1 MKLWLTILLLCVC
14 CGLPAGAADMS
25 QPARW
30 QVEVQDAAGRPLP
43 AATVTV
49 NAQAAP
55 LNASGQAAGKAGAPE
70 PAADLV
76 WTESLDVTLPGFLP
90 YKRSF
95 SFFPGARMERRVTLY
110 PARTTRVSVRGPHGE
125 VIAGVRVVVGYEA
138 NGLEYN
144 SDNADATHYKI
155 APPGR
160 TDAQGDFVFVH
171 PPLPSGFTLSVGGS
185 GRLFQHDYPD
195 AARVTAA
202 LTPDEMAEVSPAHAM
217 RLKLL
222 TPEGVPAAGW
232 RVGTDARVVNVWCM
246 TGGLNGP
253 WHYVYQTEAPL
264 TVGAAGVVKFSQS
277 EDHFVVFSPQGV
289 PLLYP
294 LHPATWPTGEHR
306 VTLRLP
312 AVRRIQA
319 GVLRNPDGMPAAN
332 VPICV
337 SEASTGGTLWEV
349 RAGDAG
355 PSCHT
360 DAQGRY
366 ALPQYFGTSTMY
378 EAQEGS
384 RSSTNLA
391 AADSAVLTDNSP
403 PSKKPDDYKQVTL
416 TVAGGQGQPL
426 PEFTLS
432 AEAEGSGYVS
442 PLTDTVGTH
451 LFVPRTARRV
461 TVTTTAQDWK
471 PLVRT
476 LDLPGTD
483 DQTFTLTVPRSLHL
497 KPLAGVILAPD
508 GSPVSGVSLNLLR
521 VNSRPGYPNQDY
533 AGFRTETDVQG
544 RFTFAAAPDAG
555 EIDLYRFGTDHQPN
569 LPGWIDPPAI
579 TLDTRQITVR
589 LKPVGSV
596 RALLPA
602 ALNALRDTVYLKGKD
617 YFNPLFSRT
626 AHTLHWSALPPGV
639 YTLETQ
645 NDLAPPVTVCTVTV
659 RAGRETGVDL
669 QNRATAFPAAYVPT
683 ITLVSVINSRD
694 EETLKIGDIAPP
706 VSGAIVTLW
715 TSHPNR
721 SGWDALPAD
730 LTDETGTVRL
740 PQGLG
745 QKVVAVAHI
754 PGQQIGWD
762 ESTEGYPS
770 NLLVSLSPVR
780 TLAVHLPPLPLQGD
794 KVPYDSRQIRLY
806 PSYQWPP
813 GVEGVFSVL
822 GIPATGFGTDKT
834 LSPHLSLVPDTQ
846 GTWLAEDLP
855 VWDYRME
862 INMESD
868 VTLSAYGPAVVN
880 LSPEGKPPTSQ

>member
-1 MKLWLTILLLCVC
+1 MKFWLMALLLCASSV
-14 CGLPAGAADMS
+14 LPAGAVDMS

-30 QVEVQDAAGRPLP
+30 DVTVQDAAGRPLP

-76 WTESLDVTLPGFLP
+76 WTESLDVTQPGFLP

-366 ALPQYFGTSTMY
+366 ALPQYFGTSTVY

-579 TLDTRQITVR
+579 TPDTRQMTVR

-626 AHTLHWSALPPGV
+626 AHTLHWSALPPGT
-639 YTLETQ
+639 YTLETH
-645 NDLAPPVTVCTVTV
+645 NDLAPPVTVCAVTV
-659 RAGRETGVDL
+659 RAGQETVVDL
-669 QNRATAFPAAYVPT
+669 QSQAAAFPAAFVPA
-683 ITLVSVINSRD
+683 VVRFD
-694 EETLKIGDIAPP
+694 
-706 VSGAIVTLW
+706 VSGAVGELSGVTVTLW
-715 TSHPNR
+715 TKR
-721 SGWDALPAD
+721 QRYGWDAALPAD
-730 LTDETGTVRL
+730 LTDDSGSMWL
-740 PQGLG
+740 PLG
-745 QKVVAVAHI
+745 VGEFGVAVAHV
-754 PGQQIGWD
+754 PGQSIGWSSLTGAVG
-762 ESTEGYPS
+762 ESSSFGM
-770 NLLVSLSPVR
+770 SPAK
-780 TLAVHLPPLPLQGD
+780 TLTVHLPALPLVDG
-794 KVPYDSRQIRLY
+794 KAPYDTRQVWVRPAGPLVDN
-806 PSYQWPP
+806 
-813 GVEGVFSVL
+813 GDAVFPVL
-822 GIPATGFGTDKT
+822 GFGKADAASRFQ
-834 LSPHLSLVPDTQ
+834 LFQVERN
-846 GTWLAEDLP
+846 TWRAEDLP
-855 VWDYRME
+855 PGTYHLDV
-862 INMESD
+862 ESE
-868 VTLSAYGPAVVN
+868 VTLPETGPAGVDVGPP
-880 LSPEGKPPTSQ
+880 SPQ